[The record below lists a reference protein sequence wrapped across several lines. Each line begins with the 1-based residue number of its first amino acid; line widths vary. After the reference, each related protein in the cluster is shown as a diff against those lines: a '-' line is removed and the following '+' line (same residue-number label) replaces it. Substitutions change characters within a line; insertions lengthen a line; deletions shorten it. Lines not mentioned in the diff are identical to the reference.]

1 MTMLAGLR
9 PTHPGEI
16 LREDIIPAL
25 SESKAAIARAL
36 GISRETLYNIL
47 NEKRPITPN
56 VALRLAKALG
66 SSAEF
71 WLSMQAK
78 YDLAVAAEAE
88 AEALA
93 GVTELAAA

>member
-9 PTHPGEI
+9 PSHPGEI

-25 SESKAAIARAL
+25 SESKTAIARAL

-66 SSAEF
+66 SSPEF

-78 YDLAVAAEAE
+78 YDLAVVAETE